1 MAVVGPGRAL
11 RDPHIAAAEPGRQ
24 HRRQVYASG
33 AMRRVVRNSPAERLG
48 ENLEDLSL
56 HLEELP
62 VRPIRLNRF
71 SFPASQQN
79 AFLQPLLDRQFQV
92 LVLPGFFNILLEPDV
107 VDGFDGILLV
117 RVAGGEELPLAS
129 PPWG

>member
-11 RDPHIAAAEPGRQ
+11 RDPHITAAEPGRQ

-71 SFPASQQN
+71 SFPVSQ
-79 AFLQPLLDRQFQV
+79 AERVSPALAGSPVSGLGSPRFFQH
-92 LVLPGFFNILLEPDV
+92 
-107 VDGFDGILLV
+107 
-117 RVAGGEELPLAS
+117 AGRARRR
-129 PPWG
+129 

>member
-11 RDPHIAAAEPGRQ
+11 RDPHITAAEPGRQ

-33 AMRRVVRNSPAERLG
+33 AMRRVVRNSPAERRG

-62 VRPIRLNRF
+62 VRPIRLNRSLF
-71 SFPASQQN
+71 QHLEQN
-79 AFLQPLLDRQFQV
+79 AFLQPLLDRRFQV
-92 LVLPGFFNILLEPDV
+92 LVLPGFFRAILQGTLY
-107 VDGFDGILLV
+107 
-117 RVAGGEELPLAS
+117 AG
-129 PPWG
+129 